1 MSAAPAVSR
10 ARTEPVST
18 APAQPE
24 PLQLILSLGDRL
36 EEAGV
41 SCCHWKSNAAIARSL
56 RGENDLD
63 LLVARRDVRQFAEVL
78 AQLGFAR
85 TYRRHAAS
93 PGIESFYGLDT
104 AAGRLV
110 HVHAHYQLVV
120 GDDRTKN
127 YRLPVEEAYL
137 RSATR
142 AGSFRLPSPEF
153 EYVVF
158 VIRMALKY
166 CTWDEIVWNALRGR
180 RAGPEADAS
189 ATSSSTSWARVDD

>member
-1 MSAAPAVSR
+1 M
-10 ARTEPVST
+10 
-18 APAQPE
+18 
-24 PLQLILSLGDRL
+24 ILSLGDRL

-63 LLVARRDVRQFAEVL
+63 LLVARRDVRQFAQVL

-158 VIRMALKY
+158 VIRMALKTDLGRDRLE
-166 CTWDEIVWNALRGR
+166 CTARKARGPQAE
-180 RAGPEADAS
+180 RARG
-189 ATSSSTSWARVDD
+189 ARVPQGPCRH